1 MLVFL
6 LSIYLFFNI
15 ITFIIS
21 ITVIITLII
30 IISLLISFHY
40 YIHNFI
46 FQFHFRF
53 HLIYVNFQL
62 SSCSI
67 TLHKKWS
74 FPWRISS
81 VNVTKSTGNWC
92 HDMFI
97 GQRTN
102 RSYGQVKR
110 SHSIPLV
117 LKFYVLIL
125 IYFRA
130 IFIEIFFRFWSFV
143 FVGFVLVFS
152 FVNFWYFFY
161 FAKFKCDEMLGSRL

>member
-1 MLVFL
+1 M
-6 LSIYLFFNI
+6 
-15 ITFIIS
+15 
-21 ITVIITLII
+21 
-30 IISLLISFHY
+30 ISLALCSWIMLPYAS
-40 YIHNFI
+40 NLLVRLKI
-46 FQFHFRF
+46 FTKLFNLLMLLYLLPLLRDW
-53 HLIYVNFQL
+53 LTFQ
-62 SSCSI
+62 I